1 MIDVWNEVVKG
12 FEHEGFA
19 QTEWVFD
26 MDGYTWVGDMLVY
39 EEDLAGENE
48 IDGGLELEYV
58 M

>member
-1 MIDVWNEVVKG
+1 MWNQVVS
-12 FEHEGFA
+12 EGGCA

-39 EEDLAGENE
+39 EEDLWEMDE
-48 IDGGLELEYV
+48 MGLGVEYV